1 MYSKYLS
8 YLILSL
14 IREYDIYKRILEYS
28 DKLNINNIIVIF
40 SFTSSL
46 IISDIEIL

>member
-14 IREYDIYKRILEYS
+14 IREYNTYKKILEYS
-28 DKLNINNIIVIF
+28 DKLNRNNIIIIF
-40 SFTSSL
+40 FFIYSL